1 MTPQHLNPMKTRIS
15 ASILLPLSLALLA
28 ACNVVPP
35 PQSDATR
42 YYLLSSPSLP
52 ASAPSSSGLR
62 LGLRSVDVAEYLRN
76 RSIIVRQ
83 GANEL
88 VPDDYNRWA
97 ESLEAGISRVLRTS
111 LVAAPNV
118 GRVLAQPFP
127 LDSDRDYDIAVTVLH
142 CEGVRSGESRGAS
155 HFSALVEIISGGP
168 NPTVLARL
176 NFTAPDLPWNGRD
189 YDELA
194 ARLSESVS
202 GLARAIVAALPAAP
216 QK

>member
-1 MTPQHLNPMKTRIS
+1 MNTRIL
-15 ASILLPLSLALLA
+15 AGLPLSLSLLLLA

-35 PQSDATR
+35 AQSDSTR
-42 YYLLSSPSLP
+42 FYVLSSPSLP
-52 ASAPSSSGLR
+52 AAAPSSNGLR
-62 LGLRSVDVAEYLRN
+62 LGLLSVDLAEYLRN

-97 ESLEAGISRVLRTS
+97 ESLDAGIMRVLRTS

-118 GRVLAQPFP
+118 GRVFAQPFP

-142 CEGVRSGESRGAS
+142 CEGVRSGLNRAAS
-155 HFSALVEIISGGP
+155 HFSALVEITSGGP
-168 NPTVLARL
+168 DPRVVTRL
-176 NFTAPDLPWNGRD
+176 NFTAPDSAWNGRD

-194 ARLSESVS
+194 ARLSDAVS
-202 GLARAIVAALPAAP
+202 GLARGIVAALPAAP
-216 QK
+216 RQ